1 MDSGFKS
8 GKNIF
13 RYRVAGIVIEEDKVL
28 LATNNMTSYYYT
40 LSGPVNLGEASEDA
54 AVRVLAEKANAD
66 FNIERL
72 LTIVEN
78 FFDYEFNDTQYEFQ
92 EVTFYYLMESRSK
105 LKLNLRNDIGGGRTE
120 TLHWLPLSEVSAN
133 DIRPKVSKEMILKLP
148 DQVETIIN
156 DERNRDFT
164 QD

>member
-13 RYRVAGIVIEEDKVL
+13 RYRVAGIIIEEDKVL

-40 LSGPVNLGEASEDA
+40 LSGAVNLGEASEDA
-54 AVRVLAEKANAD
+54 AVRVLTEKTNVN
-66 FNIERL
+66 FNIKRL

-78 FFDYEFNDTQYEFQ
+78 FFDYEFNDTKYEFQ
-92 EVTFYYLMESRSK
+92 EVTFYYLMEPLSK
-105 LKLNLRNDIGGGRTE
+105 LKLNLQNDIGGGRTE
-120 TLHWLPLSEVSAN
+120 SLHWMPVSEVSAN
-133 DIRPKVSKEMILKLP
+133 DIRPRVSKEMMLKLP

-156 DERNRDFT
+156 DERNEDLT
-164 QD
+164 QG